1 MKKNLLLVLVLFFS
15 INSKSQNIDQIRE
28 AVRSVSQP
36 DINTLFNHYFE
47 PLAMSA
53 SHGLNNGWYHTA
65 KTHKKFGFDI
75 TIGVNAAS
83 TPTSK
88 QTFKFIAS
96 EYSEYLSIQGDREIP
111 TIMGDDLETRMFINV
126 PANSLTYAG
135 TTLQHPGASATFDL
149 FGGIGEDL
157 PMNAFPTPTVQ
168 VGLGLPFKTDIKL
181 RFMPN
186 IEVEGLGSSLFGLG
200 LQHNLMQYIAPLEK
214 TPLNIALLV
223 AYTDMSV
230 SYSFDNSPI
239 PGQNQMAEYNVKAY
253 TVQAIASLDFPIISL
268 YTGMGYNIGKTNF
281 NLLGEYEVDFN
292 IDGIPSPITLTYT
305 DPLKAEYDANGF
317 RATAGARIN
326 LGPFKIFG
334 DYTLQEFNT
343 ISAGIALSFR

>member
-1 MKKNLLLVLVLFFS
+1 MKKRTLLILAIFFS
-15 INSKSQNIDQIRE
+15 ISSNSQDINQIRE

-88 QTFKFIAS
+88 QNFKFVAS
-96 EYSEYLSIQGDREIP
+96 EYSEYLSVQGNREIP
-111 TIMGDDLETRMFINV
+111 TIMGDDIETRMFINV
-126 PANSLTYAG
+126 PANSLKYGG
-135 TTLQHPGASATFDL
+135 TTFQHPAASATFDL

-157 PMNAFPTPTVQ
+157 PMNAIPTPTIQ
-168 VGLGLPFKTDIKL
+168 VGLGLPFKTDIKI

-186 IEVEGLGSSLFGLG
+186 VEVEGLSSNLFGLG
-200 LQHNLMQYIAPLEK
+200 LQHNLMQYFGPLEK
-214 TPLNIALLV
+214 TPLNVALLV
-223 AYTDMSV
+223 AYTNMSV

-239 PGQNQMAEYNVKAY
+239 PGSNQMAEYNVKAY
-253 TVQAIASLDFPIISL
+253 TFQAIASFDFPIISL

-281 NLLGEYEVDFN
+281 NLLGEYEVKFN
-292 IDGIPSPITLTYT
+292 IDGIPSPVIMTYI
-305 DPLKAEYDANGF
+305 DPLKAEYEANGF

-326 LGPFKIFG
+326 LGPVKIYG

-343 ISAGIALSFR
+343 VSAGVAFSFR